1 MQQRSV
7 KEPTGSNACR
17 CSGLVVVLAEKE
29 LAMSCMMMWQLWL
42 IVVLVCVCLS
52 APAFSATNMD
62 GTYIQSLR
70 SEQ

>member
-7 KEPTGSNACR
+7 KETTGSSACR

-29 LAMSCMMMWQLWL
+29 LAMGCMMMWQLWL

-52 APAFSATNMD
+52 APAFSATNKD